1 MKKFLIFKKLEDGSY
16 GDKMGSYESE
26 FKDDSSARRSYLMAE
41 PMASHFELPEGMDE
55 DCVELVLIPE
65 VAYQAEKWVK
75 GEEEVSLD
83 PMDES
88 WTYIPAVSA
97 VVAHYELQLSPA
109 KVLAKR
115 HKKAEEN
122 LESIRSLREPLLK
135 DADIAIFKLE
145 DDLLDSSLMRT
156 YRKSLRECTN
166 DLKEEDGSAK
176 LSCENLIP
184 SEFIFPVKP

>member
-1 MKKFLIFKKLEDGSY
+1 MKKFLIFKKTEDGY
-16 GDKMGSYESE
+16 GEKMGSYESE
-26 FKDDSSARRSYLMAE
+26 HKDDTSANRSYLMAE

-65 VAYQAEKWVK
+65 VEYQAEKWIK
-75 GEEEVSLD
+75 GEEEVSED

-88 WTYIPAVSA
+88 WSYVPAVSA

-122 LESIRSLREPLLK
+122 LNAIRSLREPLLK

-145 DDLLDSSLMRT
+145 DDGLDASLMRA

-166 DLKEEDGSAK
+166 DLKEADGSAK

-184 SEFIFPVKP
+184 SEFVFPVKP